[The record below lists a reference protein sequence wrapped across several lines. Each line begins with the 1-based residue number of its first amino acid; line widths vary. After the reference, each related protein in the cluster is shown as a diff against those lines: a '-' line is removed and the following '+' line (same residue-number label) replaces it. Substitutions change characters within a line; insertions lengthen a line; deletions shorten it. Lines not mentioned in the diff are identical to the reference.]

1 MYYPERGKEGG
12 GGLRKYSTFL
22 RENFLYSQLFFSDFF
37 LLSVLKQFSLSFLC
51 YYFFFVLLQIFV
63 LRGRW
68 FQAALRVLRDSTF
81 SAPHPP

>member
-1 MYYPERGKEGG
+1 MYYPERGKG
-12 GGLRKYSTFL
+12 GGLRKY
-22 RENFLYSQLFFSDFF
+22 YSFF